1 VVSCQLD
8 DADGRLVHWIPA
20 HTAAAD
26 IGKKVCSDGCIV
38 SEDLWCANQMVDL
51 LAKDAA
57 ALVRRSHH
65 ERSFLLD
72 REKQL
77 RELAVFM
84 GLLTYAANHF
94 VRPDGVT
101 IRDSTAVRPFR
112 KRRQK
117 RSSCMRVAPVLD
129 GVAAN
134 AAPKAKGRPLRSRFV
149 FYGLARPSSMESRV
163 KATQVA
169 RLRLLGDERELR
181 KEASFQEWWQESR
194 SQSMKPRDIALP
206 TAHERM
212 SALRQRVTAK
222 SAVVQG

>member
-1 VVSCQLD
+1 MVVFSQLD
-8 DADGRLVHWIPA
+8 DTQGEVVYSIPA
-20 HTAAAD
+20 HAAASD

-38 SEDLWCANQMVDL
+38 SEDMWCANQMVDL

-84 GLLTYAANHF
+84 GRLTHAAKHF

-101 IRDSTAVRPFR
+101 IRDSTAVRSFS
-112 KRRQK
+112 KKRQK

-149 FYGLARPSSMESRV
+149 FYGLARPSPLEGRV
-163 KATQVA
+163 KATRFA
-169 RLRLLGDERELR
+169 
-181 KEASFQEWWQESR
+181 
-194 SQSMKPRDIALP
+194 
-206 TAHERM
+206 
-212 SALRQRVTAK
+212 
-222 SAVVQG
+222 